1 MSLQALY
8 AAATGMEA
16 NQFKLDNIANNLANA
31 GTTGFKRQRVNFED
45 LYYQQFKAPGAQ
57 DYLGQLTPTGIAL
70 GLGTRVQS
78 TAVEFTEGNLV
89 PTNQQ
94 YDIAIVGNGFFQ
106 VQDGTQILYTRAGNF
121 SVNDQGQLVLQSA
134 DRGRLLE
141 PPIQIP
147 QDAVEVTISSDG
159 NVSVLQAGQTT
170 QNLIGNITT
179 AYFLNP
185 QGLLQKGENLY
196 SATNASG
203 FPLIGQPGL
212 EGRGLLRQGFLES
225 SNVEPVQELVDLIKT
240 QRNFELNSQVVQA
253 ADQTLQLTA
262 NLRRF

>member
-1 MSLQALY
+1 M
-8 AAATGMEA
+8 
-16 NQFKLDNIANNLANA
+16 
-31 GTTGFKRQRVNFED
+31 
-45 LYYQQFKAPGAQ
+45 
-57 DYLGQLTPTGIAL
+57 GQLTPTGIAL
-70 GLGTRVQS
+70 GLGTRVRS
-78 TAVEFTEGNLV
+78 TAVEFTEGNLEA
-89 PTNQQ
+89 TNQQ
-94 YDIAIVGNGFFQ
+94 FDIAIVGNGFFQ
-106 VQDGTQILYTRAGNF
+106 VQDGTQTLYTRAGNF

-134 DRGRLLE
+134 DRGRLLQ

-147 QDAVEVTISSDG
+147 LDTVEVTISSDG

-179 AYFLNP
+179 AYFINP

-225 SNVEPVQELVDLIKT
+225 SNVEPVEELVDLIKT

>member
-1 MSLQALY
+1 M
-8 AAATGMEA
+8 
-16 NQFKLDNIANNLANA
+16 
-31 GTTGFKRQRVNFED
+31 
-45 LYYQQFKAPGAQ
+45 
-57 DYLGQLTPTGIAL
+57 
-70 GLGTRVQS
+70 
-78 TAVEFTEGNLV
+78 
-89 PTNQQ
+89 
-94 YDIAIVGNGFFQ
+94 
-106 VQDGTQILYTRAGNF
+106 
-121 SVNDQGQLVLQSA
+121 LQSA
-134 DRGRLLE
+134 DRGRLLQ

-147 QDAVEVTISSDG
+147 LDTVEVTISSDG

-179 AYFLNP
+179 AYFINP
-185 QGLLQKGENLY
+185 QGLLQQGENLY

-225 SNVEPVQELVDLIKT
+225 SNVEPVEELVDLIKT

-262 NLRRF
+262 NLRRFLIQLAEIFPEWIRFSRISSGSLIWLSFLFLLQADGVCGVTVRFVSQAKVSGPFILLGDIAEVSGGAPEKLATYQAGQAGPQSAARRACLSWILTPFAIA